1 MMELVATNKQHAVKI
16 NAAVHL
22 QIYIFC
28 KSSPIG
34 SSISTKTNTSH
45 ITNTK
50 KREKYLKS
58 TPYWTIH

>member
-28 KSSPIG
+28 KSSPTG

-50 KREKYLKS
+50 KREKYL
-58 TPYWTIH
+58 